1 MIKEIAIK
9 NFYGFKD
16 TTIKI
21 HPETNILIGINGSG
35 KSNFLKVL
43 RLLKESVAGVGLSKH
58 IMENLGGFDNIFF
71 KGQLEKDAAQSITI
85 KYTFDAAMLT
95 KYAYGSKFKL
105 TDDPIYQI
113 TITKSPS
120 SDNFYISEEKCISDK
135 GFIYLSIANGNG
147 VISEKKEGSK
157 KTNLERKYT
166 GLNPQELVLKSIS
179 ETQKEQY
186 DVLYIIKKSIEDIV
200 VYDYF
205 DTTPKSAI
213 RKPMLSTS
221 DKRLSY
227 DGTNLP
233 QIINT
238 LKIND
243 KSAYKKI
250 VAMLQEVN
258 PNFSDFDFNLIGGN
272 IELMLSEDD
281 LNSAIHVSNISDG
294 TLRYLCLLAIL
305 YNPQGGK
312 FICIDEPEVGMHP
325 DMIFNITEAI
335 KDASE
340 HSTVVVST
348 HSENLLNYFKI
359 EHLRVFEKIGG
370 NATAV
375 LSYTEEQFSSWY
387 ENFALGNMW
396 KQGDFGGLRYGN

>member
-1 MIKEIAIK
+1 MIKQIDIQ
-9 NFYGFKD
+9 NFYSFKN

-43 RLLKESVAGVGLSKH
+43 RLLKESVGGVGLSKH

-71 KGQLEKDAAQSITI
+71 KGELEKDATQSIMI

-95 KYAYGSKFKL
+95 KYGYGAKFKF

-120 SDNFYISEEKCISDK
+120 TDNFYVSEERCENNK
-135 GFIYLSIANGNG
+135 GFIYLLISNGNG
-147 VISEKKEGSK
+147 VIHEKNESNKKAKLEKKYS
-157 KTNLERKYT
+157 
-166 GLNPQELVLKSIS
+166 GLNSQELVLKTIS
-179 ETQKEQY
+179 DTQKEQY
-186 DVLYIIKKSIEDIV
+186 EALYIIKKSVEDIV

-213 RKPMLSTS
+213 RKPMLPTS
-221 DKRLSY
+221 DKRLSF

-258 PNFSDFDFNLIGGN
+258 PNFLDFDFNLIGGN

-335 KDASE
+335 KAASE

-359 EHLRVFEKIGG
+359 EHLSVFEKISG

-375 LSYTEEQFSSWY
+375 RSYTEEQFSNWY
-387 ENFALGNMW
+387 ENFSLGNMW